1 MKAAPWALIAYATGC
16 EFGALAMSFMTES
29 LDYWNAYWEEIARHR
44 DLAEGE
50 RQKKSRYYILV
61 GCEDRFL
68 DVSRL
73 LCFGKRNARD
83 CAYTISRTGHSA
95 AGVCSWVAPFWNHP
109 LNVPLWQPTP
119 LPCRDNDHASF
130 DRQRFV
136 VDFPRKQL
144 NRLLVHASGGFSLQS
159 YQVHHDDVLRGFV
172 HVAVGRRLTT

>member
-95 AGVCSWVAPFWNHP
+95 AGVCSWVAPFSGIIRSMSP
-109 LNVPLWQPTP
+109 FGSPPR
-119 LPCRDNDHASF
+119 CHAAITTM
-130 DRQRFV
+130 R
-136 VDFPRKQL
+136 
-144 NRLLVHASGGFSLQS
+144 ASIGNGS
-159 YQVHHDDVLRGFV
+159 
-172 HVAVGRRLTT
+172 